1 MRVIPILVIPEKF
14 LRVLIDYKK
23 LLLNGMRCME
33 SLCWKCKKSC
43 GGENGCSWFN
53 GFIPVQEWK
62 ARKTKNGYL
71 VHYCPLFEQDTSV
84 QKPADC
90 VNNIEWEY
98 IRTEDLANRLNMSLR
113 TLFRKNIE
121 KLQEIARKN
130 NFELM
135 VSVNPP
141 KRNFYIKEI
150 KL

>member
-1 MRVIPILVIPEKF
+1 
-14 LRVLIDYKK
+14 
-23 LLLNGMRCME
+23 ME

-43 GGENGCSWFN
+43 GGKNGCSWFN
-53 GFIPVQEWK
+53 GFIPVEEWK

-71 VHYCPLFEQDTSV
+71 VCYCPLFEQDTLV
-84 QKPADC
+84 QQLADC

-121 KLQEIARKN
+121 TLQEIARKN

-135 VSVNPP
+135 VSENTS
-141 KRNFYIKEI
+141 KRNFYIREI